1 MVRIDLV
8 VYIGVIK
15 MSEQEEEEKDRII
28 EMKADVLREQESE
41 EDD

>member
-1 MVRIDLV
+1 MV
-8 VYIGVIK
+8 VIK

>member
-1 MVRIDLV
+1 
-8 VYIGVIK
+8 